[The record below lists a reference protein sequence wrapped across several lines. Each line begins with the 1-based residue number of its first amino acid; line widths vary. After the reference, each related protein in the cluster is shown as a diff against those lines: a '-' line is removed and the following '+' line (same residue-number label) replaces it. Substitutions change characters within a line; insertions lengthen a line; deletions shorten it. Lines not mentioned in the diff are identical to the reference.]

1 MSDAEAPIGVFDSG
15 VGGLT
20 VFRAIRRRL
29 PEESLIYLGDTARV
43 PYGSKSGAA
52 VTRYALACA
61 GILLKQDVKLLVV
74 ACNTASAHALD
85 ALRDELDVPV
95 LGVIEP
101 GARLAV
107 ERTRT
112 GTVGVI
118 GTVSTI
124 RSAAYQDALMALAP
138 GLRVHAKACPLFV
151 PLADEGWT
159 DGGIPEA
166 IARAYLDELKELG
179 IDTLVLGCT
188 HYPLLK
194 PVIREVMGPEVEL
207 VDSAETTAAVVEG
220 VLEGIGLAAPSG
232 NIPSFQY
239 KVTDSPEA
247 FADVGARFLGYPIDS
262 VEWVD
267 F

>member
-1 MSDAEAPIGVFDSG
+1 MSDTKAAIGIFDSG

-20 VFRAIRRRL
+20 VFRAIRQRL

-61 GILLKQDVKLLVV
+61 EIVLKQDVKLLVV

-85 ALRDELDVPV
+85 VLRDELDVPV

-107 ERTRT
+107 ERTRIER
-112 GTVGVI
+112 VGVI

-124 RSAAYQDALMALAP
+124 RSAAYQDALTGLAP
-138 GLRVHAKACPLFV
+138 NLRVFAKACPLFV
-151 PLADEGWT
+151 PLAEEGWT
-159 DGGIPEA
+159 EGFVPEA
-166 IARAYLDELKELG
+166 IARAYLDELKEAEA
-179 IDTLVLGCT
+179 DALVLGCT

-194 PVIREVMGPEVEL
+194 PIIGSVMGPEVEL
-207 VDSAETTAAVVEG
+207 IDSAETTASVVEAT
-220 VLEGIGLAAPSG
+220 LEGIGLRAPPG
-232 NIPSFQY
+232 NLPSFRY
-239 KVTDSPEA
+239 NVTDSPEA
-247 FADVGARFLGYPIDS
+247 FAEVGARFLGHPIDD

>member
-1 MSDAEAPIGVFDSG
+1 MSDAEASIGIFDSG

-20 VFRAIRRRL
+20 VFRAIKERL
-29 PEESLIYLGDTARV
+29 PEESLVYLGDTARV

-61 GILLKQDVKLLVV
+61 EVLLKDDVKLLVV

-85 ALRDELDVPV
+85 ALREELDLPV

-112 GTVGVI
+112 GAVGVI

-124 RSAAYQDALMALAP
+124 RSAAYQDALQALAP
-138 GLRVHAKACPLFV
+138 RLRVYAKACPLFV
-151 PLADEGWT
+151 PLAEEGWT
-159 DGGIPEA
+159 DGYVPEA
-166 IARAYLDELKELG
+166 IAHAYLDELKESG
-179 IDTLVLGCT
+179 VDVLVLGCT

-194 PVIREVMGPEVEL
+194 PIIRDVMGPEVEL
-207 VDSAETTAAVVEG
+207 VDSAETTASAVEAT
-220 VLEGIGLAAPSG
+220 LAGIGLAAPSG
-232 NIPSFQY
+232 NPPSFGY

-247 FADVGARFLGYPIDS
+247 FAQVGARFLGHPIDS

>member
-1 MSDAEAPIGVFDSG
+1 MPDAEAAIGIFDSG

-20 VFRAIRRRL
+20 VFRAIKRRL
-29 PEESLIYLGDTARV
+29 PAESLIYLGDTARV

-61 GILLKQDVKLLVV
+61 EVLLKQDVKLLVV

-101 GARLAV
+101 GARVAV
-107 ERTRT
+107 ERTRVE
-112 GTVGVI
+112 TVGVI

-124 RSAAYQDALMALAP
+124 RSAAYQDALTALAP
-138 GLRVHAKACPLFV
+138 TLRVHAKACPLFV
-151 PLADEGWT
+151 PLAEEGWT
-159 DGGIPEA
+159 EGCIPEA
-166 IARAYLDELKELG
+166 IAHAYLDELKESG
-179 IDTLVLGCT
+179 VDALVLGCT

-194 PVIREVMGPEVEL
+194 PVIGNVMGPEVEL
-207 VDSAETTAAVVEG
+207 IDSAETTASVVEAT
-220 VLEGIGLAAPSG
+220 LEGIGFSAPSG
-232 NIPSFQY
+232 NIPSFRY

-247 FADVGARFLGYPIDS
+247 FAEVGARFLGHPIDD

>member
-1 MSDAEAPIGVFDSG
+1 MSDAEASIGIFDSG

-20 VFRAIRRRL
+20 VFRAIKQRL

-61 GILLKQDVKLLVV
+61 EVLLKDDVKLLVV

-85 ALRDELDVPV
+85 ALREELNLPV

-112 GTVGVI
+112 SAVGVI

-124 RSAAYQDALMALAP
+124 RSAAYQDALQALAP
-138 GLRVHAKACPLFV
+138 RLRVYAKACPLFV
-151 PLADEGWT
+151 PLAEEGWT
-159 DGGIPEA
+159 EGYVPEA
-166 IARAYLDELKELG
+166 IAHAYLDELKKSG
-179 IDTLVLGCT
+179 VDALVLGCT

-194 PVIREVMGPEVEL
+194 PIIGEVMGPEVEL
-207 VDSAETTAAVVEG
+207 IDSAETTASVVEAT
-220 VLEGIGLAAPSG
+220 LAGIGLAAPSG
-232 NIPSFQY
+232 NTPSFRY

-247 FADVGARFLGYPIDS
+247 FAQVGARFLGHPIDD